1 MAEENKG
8 FFKGLLKKLGVGP
21 KEEVPREEPGPKEL
35 PAEAVEYIEPP
46 VEPELPKQAGFP
58 TQPETAIENEIPVP
72 TPKPAPPAPAPVEAP
87 VEVPVPAQPRQG
99 ATAAEPGVTPPAGRE
114 VPPVTEPQPT
124 TVAEPAPKPT
134 FFNRLNPFAV
144 PGEGS
149 AAAEAAKPGFFERLK
164 QSLSKTHE
172 SIIGRVDTLL
182 LGKKQ
187 IDSDT
192 LEELEEILITA
203 DLGVKTTVDLIR
215 TLEQRLKRNEL
226 QDGDALKRALK
237 EEIQVRLEAH
247 SAPLV
252 VAGKAPFVILVIGV
266 NGVGKTTTIGKLA
279 ARYAGEGRKVLLAAA
294 DTFRAAA
301 AEQLELWSNRVGA
314 DIVRHKEGADP
325 SAVVFDACKAALARK
340 SDVLIIDTAGRMHTK
355 VNLMEEMKKIRRVL
369 TREIPDAPH
378 ETLLVLDAAT
388 GQNALSQAK
397 LFKEAADVSGVV
409 LTKLDGSAKGG
420 IVVAVSHEYALP
432 IRFIGVGESVEDL
445 REFDPAQFVDA
456 LFQ

>member
-8 FFKGLLKKLGVGP
+8 FFKGLFDKIAGVIKETPPESGSEKPSSGQEPAGVGAPTVAPGEKWTPIESAWSEQPQAPVVAQPVVEAQTASLGVTAP
-21 KEEVPREEPGPKEL
+21 ITIQAPAAQAPSTPAVPR
-35 PAEAVEYIEPP
+35 
-46 VEPELPKQAGFP
+46 
-58 TQPETAIENEIPVP
+58 
-72 TPKPAPPAPAPVEAP
+72 PAPIE
-87 VEVPVPAQPRQG
+87 
-99 ATAAEPGVTPPAGRE
+99 
-114 VPPVTEPQPT
+114 
-124 TVAEPAPKPT
+124 
-134 FFNRLNPFAV
+134 
-144 PGEGS
+144 
-149 AAAEAAKPGFFERLK
+149 EAAKPSFFERLK
-164 QSLSKTHE
+164 RGLSKTHE
-172 SIIGRVDTLL
+172 SIVGRMDTLL
-182 LGKKQ
+182 LGKKR
-187 IDSDT
+187 IDTDT

-215 TLEQRLKRNEL
+215 TLEARLKRDEL
-226 QDGDALKRALK
+226 QDGAALKKALK
-237 EEIQVRLEAH
+237 EEILLRLVAH
-247 SAPLV
+247 SAPLEV
-252 VAGKAPFVILVIGV
+252 SGKTPFVILVIGV

-279 ARYAGEGRKVLLAAA
+279 AKYAGEGKRVLLAAG

-301 AEQLELWSNRVGA
+301 AEQLELWAQRVGA

-325 SAVVFDACKAALARK
+325 SAVVFDACKAATARGC
-340 SDVLIIDTAGRMHTK
+340 DVLIIDTAGRMHTK

-397 LFKEAADVSGVV
+397 LFKEAAFVSGVV

-432 IRFIGVGESVEDL
+432 IRFIGVGEAVEDL
-445 REFDPAQFVDA
+445 REFDPAQFVEA